1 MGKDKNMVLAR
12 CCRGCPPLG
21 LFHRGPYSGQQGP
34 EKGENMY
41 QMCKGA
47 GPCNTTVH
55 GRVSEAR
62 HTSLTLKALTPYLS
76 LITTFG

>member
-1 MGKDKNMVLAR
+1 VDVWAKIKIWSWPAAVGAAHR
-12 CCRGCPPLG
+12 LG
-21 LFHRGPYSGQQGP
+21 SSTGAPYSGQQGP

-55 GRVSEAR
+55 GRVGEAR
-62 HTSLTLKALTPYLS
+62 YTSLTLKALTPYL
-76 LITTFG
+76 